1 MNVPILGIIENM
13 SMFVCPN
20 CQHETPIFSQGGG
33 EMAAKELKVPFLGRI
48 PIDLSIREGGDS
60 GVPIGIAQPQ
70 SPISKS
76 YENIAG
82 QIASAISI
90 LNAGAKP
97 IQIANFG

>member
-1 MNVPILGIIENM
+1 
-13 SMFVCPN
+13 
-20 CQHETPIFSQGGG
+20 
-33 EMAAKELKVPFLGRI
+33 MAAKELKVPFLGRI